1 MSPAGRP
8 RTGAA
13 AVATL
18 LLLGSVGCA
27 AGQAPSAAPAATY
40 SGGGVTVTLRL
51 ATGEDGRRLLDAT
64 FVPEQPGFHLYSVDL
79 PAGGIDG
86 LGLPT
91 RLTVR
96 GGLAA
101 DGTARADRPL
111 RTVSPLELGV
121 QLPVYPDG
129 PVTVTLPVRRTGTGP
144 SEAVV
149 SFGACSE
156 QRCLIPVTDQVIPL
170 RTTD

>member
-1 MSPAGRP
+1 MSPAGRS
-8 RTGAA
+8 RAGS

-18 LLLGSVGCA
+18 LLLGAAGCA
-27 AGQAPSAAPAATY
+27 ADPAPAAGPAAGY
-40 SGGGVTVTLRL
+40 SGGGVTVAVRL
-51 ATGEDGRRLLDAT
+51 EAEEGGRQLLSAT
-64 FVPEQPGFHLYSVDL
+64 FTPEQAGFHLYSVDL
-79 PAGGIDG
+79 PAGGVDG

-101 DGTARADRPL
+101 DGVARADRPL
-111 RTVSPLELGV
+111 RTVSPLGLGV
-121 QLPVYPDG
+121 ELPVYPDG
-129 PVTVTLPVRRTGTGP
+129 AVTVTLPVRRSDGGP
-144 SEAVV
+144 AEAVV

-170 RTTD
+170 GPIG